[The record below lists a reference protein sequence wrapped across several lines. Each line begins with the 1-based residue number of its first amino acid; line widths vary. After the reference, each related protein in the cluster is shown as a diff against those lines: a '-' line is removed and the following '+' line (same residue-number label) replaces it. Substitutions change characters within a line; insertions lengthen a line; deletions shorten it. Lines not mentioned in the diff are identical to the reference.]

1 MILAVLRAQWLSMR
15 SFQIDSRRRG
25 AIFSVVTGI
34 IWYGFWTFL
43 AQAAQVFVTSAESV
57 SSLAGALPAALMF
70 VFLYWQLAPL
80 VSASLGASLDL
91 KKLLVYPIPHGKLFV
106 VEVLLRITTCAEMVL
121 FLSGVVIGLFR
132 NPLFGG
138 MRAAPRV
145 LVPFVIFIL
154 FNLLLAAGSRS
165 LLEQLLTHKRL
176 REITMLLVVLGASI
190 PQVLI
195 TTGSTPAPLKQWING
210 APWWFWPWSAVA
222 TSALGGDFL
231 MSLAILAIWTGA
243 AWRFG
248 RWQFERGLNF
258 DAQASGGATA
268 SRPERSRPW
277 LEAFYRS
284 PSLLLPDPLAVIVEK
299 ELRTLSRTARF
310 RMVFIMG
317 FTFGLLV
324 WLPLLLGRNPKSRN
338 VVSEHYLTLVS
349 VYALTLL
356 GQVSYLN
363 SFGFDRSA
371 AQVYYCLP
379 VSIGRALAGKN
390 LAAGLFILVELLL
403 VSAVCVAF
411 RLPVSA
417 EKIIEAFV
425 VTCIVGLYL
434 VGLGNLSSVHFPRA
448 MNPERVSQ
456 GGSGSRMQAVI
467 FLLFPVALLPVF
479 LAYWA
484 RYVFHSGLIFSML
497 LGVAAVV
504 GIIFY
509 WIAMD
514 SAVSAAIRRREL
526 ILTELARGE
535 GPVVTG

>member
-25 AIFSVVTGI
+25 AIFSLMTGL
-34 IWYGFWTFL
+34 IWYGFWAFL
-43 AQAAQVFVTSAESV
+43 AQAAQVFVATAENSPALP
-57 SSLAGALPAALMF
+57 SALPAGLMF

-106 VEVLLRITTCAEMVL
+106 VEVLLRLTTCGEMVL
-121 FLSGVVIGLFR
+121 FLAGVMVGLFR
-132 NPLFGG
+132 NPMFGG
-138 MRAAPRV
+138 IHAAPRV
-145 LVPFVIFIL
+145 LLPFAVFIT
-154 FNLLLAAGSRS
+154 FNLLLAAGTRS

-176 REITMLLVVLGASI
+176 REIAMLVVVLAAAV

-195 TTGSTPAPLKQWING
+195 TTGSTPAPLKQWMNG
-210 APWWFWPWSAVA
+210 APWSFWPWSAVA
-222 TSALGGDFL
+222 SAALGGEFV

-248 RWQFERGLNF
+248 RWQFERGLQF
-258 DAQASGGATA
+258 DAQASGGTHVG
-268 SRPERSRPW
+268 RPERSRAW

-371 AQVYYCLP
+371 AQVYFCLP
-379 VSIGRALAGKN
+379 GSIGRALAGKN
-390 LAAGLFILVELLL
+390 LAAGLFILVELLM

-411 RLPVSA
+411 RLPVTA
-417 EKIIEAFV
+417 AKIVEAFV

-456 GGSGSRMQAVI
+456 GGAGSRMQALI
-467 FLLFPVALLPVF
+467 FMFFPVALLPVF

-484 RYVFHSGLIFSML
+484 RYVFHSALIFFAL
-497 LGVAAVV
+497 LSVAAAV
-504 GIIFY
+504 GAIFY

-514 SAVSAAIRRREL
+514 SAVSAALRRREL